1 MEQSKSYSEPS
12 NFHFQ
17 LIFSVPIHSAKF
29 VVTKLN
35 YQGKIERWREK
46 RYNRRILPKCR
57 DVRKELWQW
66 RLINP
71 ILGRRKLFF
80 ANYGDTHVG
89 RPICLPFFKL
99 KHWQQSFS
107 VPSKFDPQHFQ
118 VKVIPF
124 FFSAHKNLP
133 FILHAIS
140 TFFSHTHQ
148 QLKSSS
154 ANNWQIYQINIIA
167 QLPLTFLP
175 FRKIITTYF
184 AESLVYSPRR
194 VTAEKA
200 VQGFSE
206 YKLVD
211 YLANKLY
218 SGARSDADQGEHHY
232 CRKLKQWFFRL
243 TVGKWKAF

>member
-1 MEQSKSYSEPS
+1 MP
-12 NFHFQ
+12 
-17 LIFSVPIHSAKF
+17 L
-29 VVTKLN
+29 
-35 YQGKIERWREK
+35 
-46 RYNRRILPKCR
+46 
-57 DVRKELWQW
+57 
-66 RLINP
+66 
-71 ILGRRKLFF
+71 
-80 ANYGDTHVG
+80 
-89 RPICLPFFKL
+89 
-99 KHWQQSFS
+99 
-107 VPSKFDPQHFQ
+107 KFDPQHFQ

-140 TFFSHTHQ
+140 TFFSHTHH
-148 QLKSSS
+148 QLKSLS

-175 FRKIITTYF
+175 FRNISKTNI
-184 AESLVYSPRR
+184 AKSLVYSPRR

-218 SGARSDADQGEHHY
+218 SGARRDADQGEHHY
-232 CRKLKQWFFRL
+232 CRKLKQWYFRL
-243 TVGKWKAF
+243 TIGN